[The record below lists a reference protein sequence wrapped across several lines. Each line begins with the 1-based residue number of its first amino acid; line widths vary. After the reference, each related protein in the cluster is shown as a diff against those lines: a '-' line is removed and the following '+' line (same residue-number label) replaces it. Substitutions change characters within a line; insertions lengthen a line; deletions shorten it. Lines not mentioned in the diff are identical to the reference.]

1 MKLRDNLLTF
11 LLITLLFACTNRDLK
26 DGEYSIEIY
35 ATNDLH
41 GRLFDSLYT
50 DNSASR
56 VHPYSLASVSTY
68 INDARRVSGDENVLL
83 LDIGDHL
90 QGDNSVFFYNFI
102 DTVNTH
108 LFVKVANYIGYDAV
122 VVGNHDIEAG
132 NRVYDKIKTEMKA
145 PYLAANA
152 IRTSD
157 SRPYFEPYTIIRK
170 GKMKVAIIGMTN
182 PNIPKWLSP
191 DLWRGMKFI
200 EIYPYIQELVDNIRI
215 KENPHLIIVALHA
228 GVGDTSIYNVE
239 NPARFI
245 AANTKGVDI
254 IFAAHDHKTT
264 AELIFNGEDSV
275 LVLAGGSRASSLS
288 CSRVNIKVKNGEI
301 VEKSIK
307 GSNIS
312 MSNIEPDKQYLS
324 HFREEFLIV
333 KEFTNRIAGTLNN
346 RISTRDAF
354 FGPSGY
360 VDMIHSLQLE
370 KSGAEISFAAPL
382 NYDVTI
388 EAGDLNYQDLLNIY
402 PYENQLFV
410 IKLSGDEVKN
420 YLEYSYS
427 KWINK
432 MNSQDD
438 MLLMIRK
445 SGSGERERFVNVFF
459 NFDSAAGIIYEVNA
473 KKGDGERITIISMA
487 DGRPFDLKRVYKVA
501 LSSYRASGGGDL
513 IEVGAR
519 IPREE
524 IEGRVVERL
533 SDIRELLYQ
542 QLNERGSIEAKRLNH
557 WKIVPEDF
565 VKRAAKRDSLLLFN

>member
-11 LLITLLFACTNRDLK
+11 LLITLLFACSNRDLK

-50 DNSASR
+50 DNPASR

-68 INDARRVSGDENVLL
+68 INDARRVSGDDNIIL
-83 LDIGDHL
+83 LDMGDHL

-108 LFVKVANYIGYDAV
+108 LFAKVANYIGYDAV

-170 GKMKVAIIGMTN
+170 GEMKVAIIGMTN

-228 GVGDTSIYNVE
+228 GLGDAGIYNVE

-245 AANTKGVDI
+245 AANTKEVDI

-432 MNSQDD
+432 MNTQDD

-445 SGSGERERFVNVFF
+445 SGGGERERFVNVFF